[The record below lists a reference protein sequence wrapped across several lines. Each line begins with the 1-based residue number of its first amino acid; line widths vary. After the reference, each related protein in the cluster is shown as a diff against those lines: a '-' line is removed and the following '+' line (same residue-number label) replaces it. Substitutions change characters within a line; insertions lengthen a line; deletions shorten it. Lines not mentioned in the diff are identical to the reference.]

1 MKTVE
6 FGGLEL
12 VTSPHVMTPRET
24 SSGLVA
30 LRGAAPRRRPPE
42 RVVDVGT
49 GSGAI
54 ALAVARGRAERS
66 VWATDVSEAAV
77 ELAAL
82 NARRAGL
89 SDRIAVRRGDLLD
102 PVPGIADVIVA
113 NLPYLPLDERAE
125 HLDLLS
131 EPAGALFAD
140 GDGLGI
146 VRRLVAAARRRLAP
160 RRVARAP
167 GARTDPRRP
176 ARRTCRRSTR
186 CWRSPREAPRRVP
199 PAAAG
204 ARTAPRPR
212 WRSSARGPSSR

>member
-1 MKTVE
+1 VKTVE

-12 VTSPHVMTPRET
+12 VTSPGVMTPRET

-30 LRGAAPRRRPPE
+30 CAVEHLSDRSGT
-42 RVVDVGT
+42 VVDVGT

-54 ALAVARGRAERS
+54 ALAVAQAAPRAV

-77 ELAAL
+77 ELAAV

-113 NLPYLPLDERAE
+113 NLPYLPLDERAD

-131 EPAGALFAD
+131 EPIGAVFAA

-146 VRRLVAAARRRLAP
+146 VRRLVTAARRRLAP
-160 RRVARAP
+160 DGLLALQVR
-167 GARTDPRRP
+167 G
-176 ARRTCRRSTR
+176 SIH
-186 CWRSPREAPRRVP
+186 S
-199 PAAAG
+199 
-204 ARTAPRPR
+204 ARTADLHALDRML
-212 WRSSARGPSSR
+212 AVAA

>member
-12 VTSPHVMTPRET
+12 VTSPSVMTPRET

-30 LRGAAPRRRPPE
+30 RAVQHLGDGPGT
-42 RVVDVGT
+42 VVDVGT

-54 ALAVARGRAERS
+54 ALAVAQAAPKAV

-82 NARRAGL
+82 NAHRAGL

-131 EPAGALFAD
+131 EPVGALFAA

-146 VRRLVAAARRRLAP
+146 VRRLVTAARRRLAP
-160 RRVARAP
+160 DGLLALQVRGRIHA
-167 GARTDPRRP
+167 ARTPDLQALDRML
-176 ARRTCRRSTR
+176 A
-186 CWRSPREAPRRVP
+186 V
-199 PAAAG
+199 AA
-204 ARTAPRPR
+204 
-212 WRSSARGPSSR
+212 